1 MLATSDLA
9 VYGYKENKNP
19 WSYPC
24 PSIHTSSRAMD
35 DLQQMNAIILA
46 LSQNS
51 QVETFPVLNWRFL
64 QF

>member
-19 WSYPC
+19 WSYLALQNTQAGGQWM
-24 PSIHTSSRAMD
+24 TS
-35 DLQQMNAIILA
+35 NNTIILA

-51 QVETFPVLNWRFL
+51 QVETFPVLYWRFL